1 VRKEA
6 WVVRL
11 WEAWEGRVIKGRG
24 GGGGEGCREWW
35 GCGEGCREWWGC
47 GEGRGGSVVGGGG
60 GAGDVVGVM
69 TG

>member
-1 VRKEA
+1 MMAVRKEA

-11 WEAWEGRVIKGRG
+11 WEAWEGRVIRGRG

-35 GCGEGCREWWGC
+35 GCGEGS
-47 GEGRGGSVVGGGG
+47 GRSVVGGGG
-60 GAGDVVGVM
+60 VAGDVVGVM